1 MHIRGRR
8 VDPIAALLF
17 GLGVLLLLWTCRLNF
32 RGTEA
37 NWDLLNYHAYVPAAL
52 LQGTWLTDFHPAAF
66 GTYLTPYQDLLW
78 WPLISGAPAPIATAV
93 IVAVEVSIF
102 IPVGYIIRTVMPALS
117 TPRAMALGLI
127 GSSGAMVAT
136 ELGGTNGDV
145 LPAILGVWALY
156 LLLSVLAE
164 QAPRAGLRASAA
176 GALVG
181 AAVVLKFTMA
191 LIAPGL
197 LVFVVALLLARKP
210 RSVVLFVGTAAAVA
224 FVLYAPWAYV
234 LQSNDGSPM
243 FPLYNAIFR
252 APRFPAF
259 NIQDTRFPVT
269 SLGALI
275 SLPVRQ
281 ALGTSVTAEVPIEDA
296 RWLVAFI
303 AAGVG
308 FGAILVRALRTRT
321 ESRWRAHLPAITLV
335 MFWAISYVT
344 WAVVFGIQRY
354 AIILEVLALPVVVIG
369 VSMARPR
376 LPSRTSLL
384 MLLVL
389 VALLAGTT
397 RIAPFGRRPMTWA
410 PLFPTETIQPIAKY
424 DAIVIGSDPL
434 AYLRAVTRD
443 APGSSEQVW
452 LSVPFDTTDRT
463 IGERQLVGKSVG
475 VVFYVNARDA
485 AVSVAADLGLQL
497 TQDCQ
502 SFENPMSSPYM
513 STPVEICTAAPL
525 H

>member
-1 MHIRGRR
+1 MQIRGRR
-8 VDPIAALLF
+8 IDLIAALLF

-37 NWDLLNYHAYVPAAL
+37 NWDLLNYHSYVPAAL
-52 LQGTWLTDFHPAAF
+52 LQGTWFTDFHPASF
-66 GTYLTPYQDLLW
+66 GTFLTPYQDLLW
-78 WPLISGAPAPIATAV
+78 WPLISAAPAPIATAV
-93 IVAVEVSIF
+93 IVAVEVSVF
-102 IPVGYIIRTVMPALS
+102 IPVGYIIRILAPALS
-117 TPRAMALGLI
+117 TPRALGLGLI
-127 GSSGAMVAT
+127 GSSGAMVAS

-164 QAPRAGLRASAA
+164 QAPRPGLRASAA

-197 LVFVVALLLARKP
+197 LVFAVALLLARKP
-210 RSVVLFVGTAAAVA
+210 WCVVLFAGTAAAVA
-224 FVLYAPWAYV
+224 LVLYAPWAYV
-234 LQSNDGSPM
+234 LQSNEGSPM

-252 APRFPAF
+252 APRFPAS
-259 NIQDTRFPVT
+259 NIQDARFPVT
-269 SLGALI
+269 SLADLI
-275 SLPVRQ
+275 TLPVRQ
-281 ALGTSVTAEVPIEDA
+281 ALGTAVTAETPVGDA
-296 RWLVAFI
+296 RWLVALL
-303 AAGVG
+303 AVVVG
-308 FGAILVRALRTRT
+308 FGTVLVRALRTRT
-321 ESRWRAHLPAITLV
+321 EPRWRAHLPAITLV
-335 MFWAISYVT
+335 GFWVIAYVT

-354 AIILEVLALPVVVIG
+354 AIILEVLALPVVVVG
-369 VSMARPR
+369 VSVARPH

-397 RIAPFGRRPMTWA
+397 RIASFGRRTMTWA

-443 APGSSEQVW
+443 APGSSAQVW
-452 LSVPFDTTDRT
+452 LSGPFNDVDRAF
-463 IGERQLVGKSVG
+463 GERQLLGKSVG
-475 VVFYVNARDA
+475 VVFYTNARAA
-485 AVSVAADLGLQL
+485 AVSVASNLGLQL
-497 TQDCQ
+497 TEDCQ
-502 SFENPMSSPYM
+502 SFENPMSSRYM
-513 STPVEICTAAPL
+513 PTPVEICTAMPL
-525 H
+525 R

>member
-1 MHIRGRR
+1 
-8 VDPIAALLF
+8 
-17 GLGVLLLLWTCRLNF
+17 
-32 RGTEA
+32 
-37 NWDLLNYHAYVPAAL
+37 
-52 LQGTWLTDFHPAAF
+52 
-66 GTYLTPYQDLLW
+66 
-78 WPLISGAPAPIATAV
+78 
-93 IVAVEVSIF
+93 
-102 IPVGYIIRTVMPALS
+102 
-117 TPRAMALGLI
+117 
-127 GSSGAMVAT
+127 
-136 ELGGTNGDV
+136 
-145 LPAILGVWALY
+145 
-156 LLLSVLAE
+156 
-164 QAPRAGLRASAA
+164 
-176 GALVG
+176 
-181 AAVVLKFTMA
+181 
-191 LIAPGL
+191 
-197 LVFVVALLLARKP
+197 
-210 RSVVLFVGTAAAVA
+210 
-224 FVLYAPWAYV
+224 
-234 LQSNDGSPM
+234 
-243 FPLYNAIFR
+243 
-252 APRFPAF
+252 
-259 NIQDTRFPVT
+259 
-269 SLGALI
+269 
-275 SLPVRQ
+275 
-281 ALGTSVTAEVPIEDA
+281 
-296 RWLVAFI
+296 
-303 AAGVG
+303 
-308 FGAILVRALRTRT
+308 
-321 ESRWRAHLPAITLV
+321 
-335 MFWAISYVT
+335 
-344 WAVVFGIQRY
+344 
-354 AIILEVLALPVVVIG
+354 
-369 VSMARPR
+369 MARPR